1 MKNKIKAFFKKY
13 NSTKIKTKAL
23 AKKLG
28 YTEPHKYAEMKA
40 VLHSLFT
47 EGFLDRSGKR
57 YFFNKVSEGKL
68 IGTLQVLS
76 DGNFGFVKL
85 NNKNFNDIFIPERG
99 LGTALNGDEVEVTL
113 FAKQRGK
120 NLEGEITKI
129 IKRRHS
135 EIVGTLRK
143 TRSFYFVVPD
153 DKGIHRDIYVPKD
166 ALKGAQNGD
175 KVVVGN
181 LEWERGDVNPEGEI
195 IEVLGKAGSH
205 EAEIASIAKEFDLPF
220 KFPKEVLDEVEK
232 ISDKVSAIEIK
243 KRVDLRGET
252 IVTIDPKDAKDFD
265 DAVSLKVLKNGNY
278 LVGVHIADVSHYVT
292 KKSALYK
299 EALKRGT
306 SVYLVG
312 KVIPMLPEKLS
323 NNVCSLV
330 PNEDRLTFT
339 VQIEFTP
346 RGKVVSHKI
355 FKSVINSKRRFTYEE
370 VQEILA
376 KKSGEH
382 FDMLFKL
389 MKIARILRKN
399 RMKTGSINFIT
410 PEVHFVFYEDGSV
423 KDITIAKHIESH
435 ELIEE
440 YMLLAN
446 QLVAKEVNRDES
458 GKTFPFVYRIHDKPD
473 KEKLEEFGSFVRSL
487 GYFFNPN
494 AGNTSLQ
501 LRTLLESAKNTP
513 EEAVINEI
521 AIRSMAKAIYSTE
534 NIGHYGLGF
543 SFYTHFTSPI
553 RRFPDLIVHQLLFEY
568 ETTNEIKGY
577 KLKELDNICN
587 QSSNRERAAVEAER
601 EMIKIKQIQF
611 LQDKVG
617 DEYQGIIS
625 GVTNFGLFI
634 KLSHSLAEGLVH
646 IKDLD
651 DDYYIFD
658 EKNYTL
664 RGKSKGKKY
673 RLGDQVVVK
682 LISINQEKKEIN
694 FTLLD

>member
-1 MKNKIKAFFKKY
+1 MKNKIKSFFKKY
-13 NSTKIKTKAL
+13 SSAKIKTKAL

-57 YFFNKVSEGKL
+57 YFLNKVSGGKL
-68 IGTLQVLS
+68 IGTLQVIN

-120 NLEGEITKI
+120 NLEGEITRI
-129 IKRRHS
+129 IKRKHD

-143 TRSFYFVVPD
+143 TKSFYFVVPD
-153 DKGIHRDIYVPKD
+153 EKGIHRDIYINRD
-166 ALKGAQNGD
+166 FLKGAKNGD

-181 LEWERGDVNPEGEI
+181 LEWERGDINPEGEI

-205 EAEIASIAKEFDLPF
+205 EVEIASIAKEFDLPF
-220 KFPKEVLDEVEK
+220 KFPKEVLDEVEN
-232 ISDKVSAIEIK
+232 IPVKVSAREIK
-243 KRVDLRGET
+243 KRVDLRKET

-265 DAVSLKVLKNGNY
+265 DAVSLKILKNGNY
-278 LVGVHIADVSHYVT
+278 LVGVHIADVSHYVP

-370 VQEILA
+370 VQEILSR
-376 KKSGEH
+376 KSGEH
-382 FDMLFKL
+382 FDMLFNL
-389 MKIARILRKN
+389 MKIARILRNK

-410 PEVHFVFYEDGSV
+410 PEVHFIFDEEGNV

-446 QLVAKEVNRDES
+446 QIVAKEVNRDEN

-494 AGNTSLQ
+494 AGDTSLQ

-553 RRFPDLIVHQLLFEY
+553 RRFPDLIVHQLIFEY
-568 ETTNEIKGY
+568 EATNNIKNY
-577 KLKELDNICN
+577 KPKELENICI

-611 LQDKVG
+611 LNDKIG
-617 DEYQGIIS
+617 EEYQGIIS

-634 KLSHSLAEGLVH
+634 KLNHTLAEGLVH

-651 DDYYIFD
+651 DDYYVFD

-673 RLGDQVVVK
+673 RLGDQVIVK
-682 LISINQEKKEIN
+682 LININHERKEIN

>member
-1 MKNKIKAFFKKY
+1 MKNKIKSFFKKY
-13 NSTKIKTKAL
+13 SGAKIKTKTL

-40 VLHSLFT
+40 VLHALFT

-57 YFFNKVSEGKL
+57 YFLNKVSEGKL
-68 IGTLQVLS
+68 IGTLQVIN

-120 NLEGEITKI
+120 NLEGEITRI
-129 IKRRHS
+129 IKRKHS

-143 TRSFYFVVPD
+143 TKSFYFVVPD
-153 DKGIHRDIYVPKD
+153 EKGIHRDIYINRD
-166 ALKGAQNGD
+166 FLKNAKNGD

-181 LEWERGDVNPEGEI
+181 LEWEHGDINPEGEI

-205 EAEIASIAKEFDLPF
+205 EVEIASIAKEFDLPF
-220 KFPKEVLDEVEK
+220 KFPKEVLDEVDN
-232 ISDKVSAIEIK
+232 ISDAISSNEIK
-243 KRVDLRGET
+243 KRVDLRKES
-252 IVTIDPKDAKDFD
+252 IVTIDPKSAKDFD
-265 DAVSLKVLKNGNY
+265 DAVSLKVLKNGNF
-278 LVGVHIADVSHYVT
+278 LVGVHIADVSHYVP

-330 PNEDRLTFT
+330 PNKDRLTFS
-339 VQIEFTP
+339 VEIEFTP

-370 VQEILA
+370 VQEILN

-382 FDMLFKL
+382 FDMLFNL
-389 MKIARILRKN
+389 MKTARILRKK

-410 PEVHFVFYEDGSV
+410 PEVHFVFDEKGDV
-423 KDITIAKHIESH
+423 KDITISKHIESH

-446 QLVAKEVNRDES
+446 QLVAKEVNRDEN
-458 GKTFPFVYRIHDKPD
+458 GRTFPFVYRIHDKPD

-494 AGNTSLQ
+494 AGDTSLQ
-501 LRTLLESAKNTP
+501 LRTLLESAKNKP

-553 RRFPDLIVHQLLFEY
+553 RRFPDLIVHQLIFEY
-568 ETTNEIKGY
+568 ETANEIKGY
-577 KLKELDNICN
+577 KLKELENICI
-587 QSSNRERAAVEAER
+587 QSSNRERAAVDAER

-611 LQDKVG
+611 LNDKIG
-617 DEYQGIIS
+617 EEYQGIIS

-634 KLSHSLAEGLVH
+634 KLNHTLAEGLVH

-651 DDYYIFD
+651 DDYYVFD

-673 RLGDQVVVK
+673 RLGDQVIVK
-682 LISINQEKKEIN
+682 LISVNHERKEIN
-694 FTLLD
+694 FTLAD